1 MRHAIALI
9 ALVALAL
16 PGLAAAKEV
25 TSLNVCGVDGC
36 HLITARAALRAFMNG
51 GYETPAPRSATPF
64 FAVRVHMRHAGQ
76 PAGSW
81 TVRYL
86 RAANLLRDTADRG
99 EVVWTRPAGRTAGAL
114 RRAARRLH
122 PYPAEQ
128 LGPVREPPPS
138 ARVEAPPARG
148 SGPAPGGGSSRLGV
162 AGGGVAA
169 ALALGGALF
178 ARRHRR
184 RAP

>member
-16 PGLAAAKEV
+16 PGPAAAKEV
-25 TSLNVCGVDGC
+25 TSLNVCGIDGC

-51 GYETPAPRSATPF
+51 GYETPAPPSATPF
-64 FAVRVHMRHAGQ
+64 FAVRVRMRHAGQ

-99 EVVWTRPAGRTAGAL
+99 EVIWTRPAGRTAGAL

-128 LGPVREPPPS
+128 LGPVREPPS

-148 SGPAPGGGSSRLGV
+148 SGPARGGGSSRLGV

-169 ALALGGALF
+169 ALALGGALC